1 MSSLFLL
8 IGVIWFTLLV
18 ISAFLVIFIAPIDV
32 VIFNNRTDLYIT
44 SILQATIAILI
55 VLMLIVFLNY
65 LKKTLHPKK
74 IAYRIISIF
83 YYYYIINSIN

>member
-8 IGVIWFTLLV
+8 IGVIWITLLV
-18 ISAFLVIFIAPIDV
+18 ISAFLVIFIAPIDI

-55 VLMLIVFLNY
+55 VLMLIAFLNF
-65 LKKTLHPKK
+65 LKKLYIKKKLH
-74 IAYRIISIF
+74 IE
-83 YYYYIINSIN
+83 

>member
-18 ISAFLVIFIAPIDV
+18 ISAFLVIFIAPIDI
-32 VIFNNRTDLYIT
+32 VIFNDRKDLYIT

-65 LKKTLHPKK
+65 LKKLYIQKKLH
-74 IAYRIISIF
+74 IE
-83 YYYYIINSIN
+83 

>member
-44 SILQATIAILI
+44 SIL
-55 VLMLIVFLNY
+55 NY
-65 LKKTLHPKK
+65 LKKLYIQKKLH
-74 IAYRIISIF
+74 IE
-83 YYYYIINSIN
+83 

>member
-8 IGVIWFTLLV
+8 IGVIWFTLLA
-18 ISAFLVIFIAPIDV
+18 ISAFLVIFIAPIDL

-55 VLMLIVFLNY
+55 VLMLIAFLNY
-65 LKKTLHPKK
+65 LKKLYIQKKLH
-74 IAYRIISIF
+74 IE
-83 YYYYIINSIN
+83 